1 MKKRLTVL
9 LLLICFL
16 VNLVGQGS
24 LAIAKGE
31 IVARSFALSENN
43 PDTGSEP
50 TETIVAGDDKTY
62 EVQVKYG
69 KDSGIPMSD
78 TALAVKE
85 ILPDDK
91 KYEEYIEE
99 SAARLKKSA
108 KELQFS
114 RVFDIRITDAKK
126 TDIVYEPAGNVKVTI
141 RLFGEKLDEYDNVD
155 VLHFKDTGRKSGL
168 TVENVKSVAEGETLE
183 FTTDGFSVYVVVGH
197 ENGTVNT
204 PRVKFHFIAPE
215 ASEEFTGDTYYY
227 AGTPYSFT
235 NVHSDVQTS
244 QILTD
249 GESLEFIADPAN
261 QWTKYFYGW
270 YVVTP
275 YVVSGTTDEYGVG
288 TADGALYYTWPAAP
302 EKITFEAPITIEES
316 DIQIGDTV
324 HWSLN
329 GVSGEGTVDADGNV
343 HVFLAPVFENYNFV
357 DFLLYPRDAAG
368 EGSASNLMTRKLVAL
383 GSSQQVDVKISD
395 IRSTS
400 TDPVHLVFTG
410 WEYNAGTADNPNW
423 IQCQTVDYTG
433 AEMKDP
439 GKDGVYLDVTADDTT
454 SIVLYPIFIQARWVD
469 YSSGVSGGGAS
480 YVASSFRESWGTPG
494 NPPAGMVADDEKN
507 VFLTMETSVRTGYGF
522 EGWYAFAVTDPRT
535 GDITNL
541 SEPADV
547 TFSYIDYNDN
557 MAVKTVTINTTAIKI
572 TNADGS
578 IAYSGTCTLTGDN
591 NGGATLGGGTTALF
605 GTVDGAL
612 RLYNGID
619 RLKLYANWTP
629 DASRVTVVYWTENE
643 QDKNYVAPAP
653 GHEKDDYSISA
664 VKLVTTAELNAQ
676 SGVIGATFSSGS
688 TLTLEQLKLFT
699 DDGNPILEREFLDD
713 VGAVDA
719 GQEKFYDRNETLSDS
734 SVVINGD
741 GSTTINV
748 YFERKTFK
756 LVFHIGRD
764 GYVKQNGQQRPEFMD
779 PSKHPEYADWDGN
792 WIQFMFNDNKVTS
805 APPGGLGY
813 LAGPTAS
820 SYHASFTM
828 TYMPDD
834 DPDHNQV
841 YSSDY
846 VTDAAK
852 VLGDY
857 VPSDGEDVYV
867 ITAKYGAYIG
877 DRWPTPVNPK
887 FVFTNNSTK
896 SMYIWAAYY
905 GSYYCGLSHARTDN
919 DGNNGS
925 NPDINGIYEYMSA
938 ELCSSRDGSRII
950 NENQVHHLV
959 AFYGPT
965 NNSGKTKHYH
975 SYYEAIPGTYP
986 DGTVIVDGSDFSG
999 MGQTTWSTK
1008 NGDWSAVNGHSFYKA
1023 EDADVISNQDPVYQ
1037 LGTDR
1042 DGYELVYSCW
1052 QTPQTNDHHIYF
1064 FYRQKQYTLTFNFGD
1079 TTKQDTYSY
1088 TQPLAEADK
1097 YSDLVTIPEGYYF
1110 KGWYPNPEG
1119 IGAPFD
1125 FANETM
1131 PNDNIVLYPILRVLQ
1146 YTVKI
1151 DPNGAVIDR
1160 AVNQSQSTY
1169 FTADYGTTV
1178 GEYSLKR
1185 EYIRLTEK
1193 ELDPDNANYYTGTK
1207 YYYINTQRLEVPSEG
1222 EWGLPAEL
1230 RNAVYVTAE
1239 QLDAY
1244 YNTYS
1249 DTIDEILADPELA
1262 AYWEGI
1268 EKLTKQEFI
1277 DTYTSYPY
1285 RPVQGSEHYTF
1296 MGWFQVIDGSVSSMP
1311 YNFNDPVSGPLE
1323 LRAIWRLDGGYYIQ
1337 YNPYFIADDGEG
1349 TLSIIVGEIEQWTD
1363 PEQPTLQLYA
1373 DQSMTNI
1380 LHAPTNSTAGWIFRG
1395 WRVVKTDGTITM
1407 VDGEDYPNWV
1417 PTQFDD
1423 DNNPVYYQPGDS
1435 FKVDAEL
1442 VSGQGGAGAV
1452 IHMQAYYEKENA
1464 SYRRPK
1470 VTNLKLDA
1478 NGGYLAKAD
1487 GTALT
1492 ENTNLDWDEP
1502 GTLLMDVEESQI
1514 SFGDFQSNVAIH
1526 LSCFAKQPKYFKHIN
1541 NYFLLGFDDE
1551 SDENDFIA
1559 TYPADSV
1566 ISVQRTDDETLYAV
1580 WEPMVYVTF
1589 VNTTD
1594 SDITISLTGTG
1605 SSTISIVN
1613 MVTGE
1618 FDRERAAD
1626 TDTIVVPAKTGDVN
1640 GMIKVVFPG
1649 AVPGTDSVI
1658 ATVVNDH
1665 MRKKM
1670 SVAGEFGETSPYGTG
1685 CEDKLFGEE
1694 VTYTGVLQTDATG
1707 IVVTYT
1713 ECLEN
1718 QVVFDVNGG
1727 TWTETSEDYFEI
1739 EAGHLY
1745 GIKED
1750 SISDNQYRPADPTRT
1765 NSNNETEKVFLGWT
1779 TYADL
1784 AAITD
1789 FSGASPI
1796 TIGEGDDAITIT
1808 PGANEILLDKVR
1820 SEYLWDF
1827 SEEPPYEE
1835 ILYAVWSDAVTVTFN
1850 VAYSS
1855 NMNANPL
1862 KLHIWSGPDTTDEPG
1877 AYGFYRSGETAPYV
1891 TYTVAKGE
1899 RVPKPDN
1906 LLANSEMDSAIFIK
1920 WLLENNDT
1928 KSYRYNTKSLTDEKL
1943 TTYGFD
1949 FSQRVTENVML
1960 ISSWTTAVPHVYTF
1974 TVENTVEGGGNTLF
1988 NYTIEVSDEL
1998 VFGKLGTSNSNGE
2011 GIPDRRWGSVSVSL
2025 ESNRTYTVVATITKI
2040 PNWGGAYGVVIDVI
2054 DSNGTVVKTGQVIY
2068 CNKNTYKNYVS
2079 DYMFNLTIR
2088 QENKEGFVSSV
2099 AVDADSV
2106 INITEQINNVKG
2118 YAVNEE
2124 ALSFAFHSAMSAN
2137 NRTSFLPEIN
2147 GYDVNNPNSS
2157 LTVVFTNRA
2166 VAVVAPTGYHESGI
2180 PYLWVLLL
2188 GLLLCG
2194 AAFVYCRRRAGTLE

>member
-1 MKKRLTVL
+1 M
-9 LLLICFL
+9 
-16 VNLVGQGS
+16 
-24 LAIAKGE
+24 
-31 IVARSFALSENN
+31 
-43 PDTGSEP
+43 
-50 TETIVAGDDKTY
+50 
-62 EVQVKYG
+62 
-69 KDSGIPMSD
+69 
-78 TALAVKE
+78 
-85 ILPDDK
+85 
-91 KYEEYIEE
+91 
-99 SAARLKKSA
+99 
-108 KELQFS
+108 
-114 RVFDIRITDAKK
+114 
-126 TDIVYEPAGNVKVTI
+126 
-141 RLFGEKLDEYDNVD
+141 
-155 VLHFKDTGRKSGL
+155 
-168 TVENVKSVAEGETLE
+168 
-183 FTTDGFSVYVVVGH
+183 
-197 ENGTVNT
+197 
-204 PRVKFHFIAPE
+204 
-215 ASEEFTGDTYYY
+215 
-227 AGTPYSFT
+227 
-235 NVHSDVQTS
+235 
-244 QILTD
+244 
-249 GESLEFIADPAN
+249 
-261 QWTKYFYGW
+261 
-270 YVVTP
+270 
-275 YVVSGTTDEYGVG
+275 
-288 TADGALYYTWPAAP
+288 
-302 EKITFEAPITIEES
+302 
-316 DIQIGDTV
+316 
-324 HWSLN
+324 
-329 GVSGEGTVDADGNV
+329 
-343 HVFLAPVFENYNFV
+343 
-357 DFLLYPRDAAG
+357 
-368 EGSASNLMTRKLVAL
+368 
-383 GSSQQVDVKISD
+383 
-395 IRSTS
+395 
-400 TDPVHLVFTG
+400 
-410 WEYNAGTADNPNW
+410 
-423 IQCQTVDYTG
+423 
-433 AEMKDP
+433 
-439 GKDGVYLDVTADDTT
+439 
-454 SIVLYPIFIQARWVD
+454 
-469 YSSGVSGGGAS
+469 
-480 YVASSFRESWGTPG
+480 
-494 NPPAGMVADDEKN
+494 
-507 VFLTMETSVRTGYGF
+507 
-522 EGWYAFAVTDPRT
+522 
-535 GDITNL
+535 
-541 SEPADV
+541 
-547 TFSYIDYNDN
+547 
-557 MAVKTVTINTTAIKI
+557 
-572 TNADGS
+572 
-578 IAYSGTCTLTGDN
+578 
-591 NGGATLGGGTTALF
+591 
-605 GTVDGAL
+605 
-612 RLYNGID
+612 
-619 RLKLYANWTP
+619 
-629 DASRVTVVYWTENE
+629 
-643 QDKNYVAPAP
+643 
-653 GHEKDDYSISA
+653 
-664 VKLVTTAELNAQ
+664 
-676 SGVIGATFSSGS
+676 
-688 TLTLEQLKLFT
+688 
-699 DDGNPILEREFLDD
+699 
-713 VGAVDA
+713 
-719 GQEKFYDRNETLSDS
+719 
-734 SVVINGD
+734 
-741 GSTTINV
+741 
-748 YFERKTFK
+748 
-756 LVFHIGRD
+756 
-764 GYVKQNGQQRPEFMD
+764 
-779 PSKHPEYADWDGN
+779 
-792 WIQFMFNDNKVTS
+792 
-805 APPGGLGY
+805 
-813 LAGPTAS
+813 
-820 SYHASFTM
+820 
-828 TYMPDD
+828 
-834 DPDHNQV
+834 
-841 YSSDY
+841 
-846 VTDAAK
+846 TDAAK

-919 DGNNGS
+919 DNNNGS

-1008 NGDWSAVNGHSFYKA
+1008 NGDWSAVNGHSFYKV

-1079 TTKQDTYSY
+1079 TTKQDTYCY

-1244 YNTYS
+1244 YNTDS

-1323 LRAIWRLDGGYYIQ
+1323 LRAMWRLDGGYYIQ

-1363 PEQPTLQLYA
+1363 PAQPTLQLYA

-1395 WRVVKTDGTITM
+1395 WRVVKTDGTITT

-1417 PTQFDD
+1417 PIQFDD

-1502 GTLLMDVEESQI
+1502 GALLMDVEESQI

-1526 LSCFAKQPKYFKHIN
+1526 LTRFAKQPKYFKHVN
-1541 NYFLLGFDDE
+1541 NYLLLGFDDE
-1551 SDENDFIA
+1551 SDENDYIA

-1618 FDRERAAD
+1618 FDREHV
-1626 TDTIVVPAKTGDVN
+1626 TDTIVVPAKTADGDGAVT
-1640 GMIKVVFPG
+1640 VVLPG
-1649 AVPGTDSVI
+1649 AVPGTDSI
-1658 ATVVNDH
+1658 TATATNDH
-1665 MRKKM
+1665 VGKKM
-1670 SVAGEFGETSPYGTG
+1670 SVSGQFQTQDPYGTG
-1685 CEDKLFGEE
+1685 SDEIAYLGSVE
-1694 VTYTGVLQTDATG
+1694 YTGILMTDETG
-1707 IVVTYT
+1707 VIVTYT
-1713 ECLEN
+1713 ETPERLVIFN
-1718 QVVFDVNGG
+1718 VNGG
-1727 TWTETSEDYFEI
+1727 LWNETSEDYTEL
-1739 EAGHLY
+1739 EEGSRY

-1750 SISDNQYRPADPTRT
+1750 VITNNQYKPADP
-1765 NSNNETEKVFLGWT
+1765 SWPEDPSGKKIFLGWT
-1779 TYADL
+1779 TNADI
-1784 AAITD
+1784 AAVTD
-1789 FSGASPI
+1789 FSSTEPMTFG
-1796 TIGEGDDAITIT
+1796 TGDTAVTVTPDAGGIV
-1808 PGANEILLDKVR
+1808 LDKIR

-1827 SEEPPYEE
+1827 SQEPPYDEV
-1835 ILYAVWSDAVTVTFN
+1835 LYAVWSDSVTVTFN
-1850 VAYSS
+1850 VAYSA

-1862 KLHIWSGPDTTDEPG
+1862 LLHIWNGPDTTNEPG
-1877 AYGFYRSGETAPYV
+1877 AYVFYRSGETAPYV
-1891 TYTVAKGE
+1891 AYTMAKGE
-1899 RVPKPDN
+1899 RVPKPEN
-1906 LLANSEMDSAIFIK
+1906 LSANSEHDSWMFIK
-1920 WLLENNDT
+1920 WLLENDYT
-1928 KSYRYNTKSLTDEKL
+1928 KSYRCNTKDFTNEFL
-1943 TTYGFD
+1943 TTYAFD
-1949 FSQRVTENVML
+1949 FSQRVTENTIL
-1960 ISSWTTAVPHVYTF
+1960 TSSWTTIVPHVYTF
-1974 TVENTVEGGGNTLF
+1974 TVENNVEGVVNAYF

-1998 VFGKLGTSNSNGE
+1998 VFGKLGNSSSNAE
-2011 GIPDRRWGSVSVSL
+2011 GIPDQRWGSVSVSL
-2025 ESNRTYTVVATITKI
+2025 ASNQTYTVVATITFIDK
-2040 PNWGGAYGVVIDVI
+2040 WGGVYGVIIDVI
-2054 DSNGTVVKTGQVIY
+2054 DSNGMLVKTGQVIY
-2068 CNKNTYKNYVS
+2068 CNKNTYKSYVS
-2079 DYMFNLTIR
+2079 DYKFNLIIR
-2088 QENKEGFVSSV
+2088 QESKEGFASSV
-2099 AVDADSV
+2099 AVDSDSV
-2106 INITEQINNVKG
+2106 VNVTEQINDVKG

-2124 ALSFAFHSAMSAN
+2124 DLSFLFHSAISKN
-2137 NRTSFLPEIN
+2137 NRAHFLPEIN
-2147 GYDVNNPNSS
+2147 SYDANNPNSS
-2157 LTVVFTNRA
+2157 LTVVFTNTA
-2166 VAVVAPTGYHESGI
+2166 LAVVAPTDYPESET
-2180 PYLWVLLL
+2180 PYLWMLVL

-2194 AAFVYCRRRAGTLE
+2194 AVVVFCREKVMVRK